1 MPASQIQNIDTFLDE
16 CLCSDIG
23 KAKLPEWV
31 RVQLKAEKVVAARM
45 MAGYRLTA
53 RKAVKKAANLAGKG
67 FTETEIVKSVKGVMN
82 KIFTEDQIKR
92 FNKDIIRYYKSDRQ
106 IAVNDFKID
115 IADDIDGVVLKG
127 KLINKADNDL
137 DIAFDIKDTEIV
149 KLILAQ
155 NLIAAQNL
163 YKSGL
168 SAHVVS
174 VIRSIMGNTGLSN
187 ADQKKQITS
196 EMSKALG
203 LKKGKV
209 ELEKTVPPKFK
220 GDAKAYYTG
229 LAQTT
234 LTRAQSMG
242 RLNLFSQGTF
252 EKYMI
257 SAIIDTRTSH
267 ICLSMNGRTFT
278 IEQGVEQMENV
289 LTAKSSDE
297 LKQVAGWRKDLSA
310 FGIEGQDD
318 FKTGPKA
325 TAVSKSLA
333 DAGMAL
339 PPYHFRCR
347 TTIRPV

>member
-1 MPASQIQNIDTFLDE
+1 MPGSQITNIDKFLDE
-16 CLCSDIG
+16 CLCSNIG
-23 KAKLPEWV
+23 KAKMPEWA
-31 RVQLKAEKVVAARM
+31 RVQMKAEKVLAARM
-45 MAGYRLTA
+45 MAGFRLKA
-53 RKAVKKAANLAGKG
+53 NKAVKKAANMAGKG
-67 FTETEIVKSVKGVMN
+67 FTDTEIVKTVKAQMKN
-82 KIFTEDQIKR
+82 IFSENQIKR
-92 FNKDIIRYYKSDRQ
+92 FNKDIVRYYKSDRQ

-115 IADDIDGVVLKG
+115 IADGIDAVTIKG
-127 KLINKADNDL
+127 KLIHKADKDL
-137 DIAFDIKDTEIV
+137 DIAFDLKDQEIV
-149 KLILAQ
+149 RLVLAQ

-163 YKSGL
+163 YKAGL

-174 VIRSIMGNTGLSN
+174 VIRSIMRNTGLSN
-187 ADQKKQITS
+187 ADQKKLITS

-203 LKKGKV
+203 LKKGKI
-209 ELEKTVPPKFK
+209 ELEKTVPPKFN
-220 GDAKAYYTG
+220 GDAKGYYTG

-267 ICLSMNGRTFT
+267 ICLSMDGRTFT
-278 IEQGVEQMENV
+278 IEQGQEQMENV

-310 FGIEGQDD
+310 FGVKNQDD
-318 FKTGPKA
+318 FKTGPRSA
-325 TAVSKSLA
+325 STSKSLA

-347 TTIRPV
+347 STIRPV